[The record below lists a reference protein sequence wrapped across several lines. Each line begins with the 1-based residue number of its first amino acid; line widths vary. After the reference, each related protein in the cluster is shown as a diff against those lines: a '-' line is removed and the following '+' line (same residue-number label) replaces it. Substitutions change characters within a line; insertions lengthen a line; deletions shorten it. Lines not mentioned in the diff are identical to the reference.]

1 MEIQLTN
8 EEKQD
13 YFHRALCNGLG
24 YIDGYGLE
32 LIYNDEDYKKAKSV
46 LSAPCYEDVLMQIL
60 RDGKQLMIRDYEG
73 GEDDAYI
80 TMEQMYQNI
89 DKVYP
94 NRLME
99 MHNEEDDAET
109 ADVIIQ
115 TVFLGEVIY
124 G

>member
-1 MEIQLTN
+1 MKIQLTN

-13 YFHRALCNGLG
+13 YFHRALLS

-32 LIYNDEDYKKAKSV
+32 LFYNEGDYAKAKSV

-60 RDGKQLMIRDYEG
+60 RDGKQLMLRDHEG

-89 DKVYP
+89 EKVEP
-94 NRLME
+94 KWLMQ
-99 MHNEEDDAET
+99 MCEEGDDAET
-109 ADVIIQ
+109 ADVILQ